1 MFDTVVGTAAEA
13 FNEHALPWLGK
24 KAVEMGRYGASELMR
39 NKNLQKKAVN
49 YGINKLTPFI
59 QDSVGS
65 AMDQL
70 STKVRP
76 KKRYKTNRKDL
87 DGAAWSPNGSGLQD
101 KITNFMKSGVFGSP
115 YQVDLKKGY
124 EILTDPGLFAPVY
137 KIPKEEALAKVKY
150 YKDEYKK
157 AKANGY
163 SKSYNSFVKEMGWG
177 AGTASR
183 TGGGD
188 PMTVVKKAPD
198 IAMSTTQELIPSL
211 KPVYDR
217 YKSGDIMKS
226 AFGSDHGITSSKFWR
241 RPTAAEEKK
250 MGIVKKSSNP
260 ELFFKFE
267 KPSRRMKKTRFFE
280 NNPEALEQ
288 MNNIISSNPD
298 TWPQVL
304 RAQYGIIVDEHFWE
318 NNPLLSFGSGTASRK
333 RYARHRRT
341 GGASRTKGSGDIH
354 KWIGKLPKPKAGW
367 TPGKY
372 KYMGPYNPLEKQLTY
387 DPETGEVTEW
397 RVKPYNKVDE
407 IAAYH
412 DICYDMGR
420 NKGDCDREM
429 VKSLDQIP
437 YGEMPKWGSQLDS

>member
-1 MFDTVVGTAAEA
+1 MGR
-13 FNEHALPWLGK
+13 

-39 NKNLQKKAVN
+39 NKKLQKKAVN

-87 DGAAWSPNGSGLQD
+87 DGG
-101 KITNFMKSGVFGSP
+101 
-115 YQVDLKKGY
+115 
-124 EILTDPGLFAPVY
+124 
-137 KIPKEEALAKVKY
+137 
-150 YKDEYKK
+150 
-157 AKANGY
+157 
-163 SKSYNSFVKEMGWG
+163 
-177 AGTASR
+177 GTASR

-217 YKSGDIMKS
+217 YKSGDIIKS
-226 AFGSDHGITSSKFWR
+226 AFGSDHGITSGKFWR
-241 RPTAAEEKK
+241 RPTSAEEKT
-250 MGIVKKSSNP
+250 MGIICKGSNP

-267 KPSRRMKKTRFFE
+267 KPSRRMYKTTFFE
-280 NNPEALEQ
+280 KNPEALAD

-304 RAQYGIIVDEHFWE
+304 RVQYGIIVDKHFWE
-318 NNPLLSFGSGTASRK
+318 NNPLLSLGSGTASR
-333 RYARHRRT
+333 T
-341 GGASRTKGSGDIH
+341 GGGDIH
-354 KWIGKLPKPKAGW
+354 KWIGKLSKPKAGW

-372 KYMGPYNPLEKQLTY
+372 KYMGPYNPLEKQLSY

-412 DICYDMGR
+412 DICYDMGK
-420 NKGDCDREM
+420 NKGDCDKEM
-429 VKSLDQIP
+429 VESLDQIP
-437 YGEMPKWGSQLDS
+437 YGEMPKWGSTARFLINAKKKLGLGLQKNARRR

>member
-1 MFDTVVGTAAEA
+1 MGR
-13 FNEHALPWLGK
+13 

-39 NKNLQKKAVN
+39 NKKLQKKAVN

-76 KKRYKTNRKDL
+76 KKKYKTNRPDL
-87 DGAAWSPNGSGLQD
+87 DGAG
-101 KITNFMKSGVFGSP
+101 I
-115 YQVDLKKGY
+115 
-124 EILTDPGLFAPVY
+124 
-137 KIPKEEALAKVKY
+137 
-150 YKDEYKK
+150 
-157 AKANGY
+157 
-163 SKSYNSFVKEMGWG
+163 
-177 AGTASR
+177 
-183 TGGGD
+183 D
-188 PMTVVKKAPD
+188 PMTVVKKTPE

-211 KPVYDR
+211 KPVYTR
-217 YKSGDIMKS
+217 YKSGDIIKS
-226 AFGSDHGITSSKFWR
+226 AFGSDHGITSGKFWR
-241 RPTAAEEKK
+241 RPTAAEEKR
-250 MGIVKKSSNP
+250 MGIVKIGSNP

-298 TWPQVL
+298 TWPQTL
-304 RAQYGIIVDEHFWE
+304 RTQYGMLVDEHFWE
-318 NNPLLSFGSGTASRK
+318 NNPLLSFGSDV
-333 RYARHRRT
+333 
-341 GGASRTKGSGDIH
+341 DIH

-372 KYMGPYNPLEKQLTY
+372 KYMGPYIPLEKQLTY

-412 DICYDMGR
+412 DICYDMGK
-420 NKGDCDREM
+420 NKNDCDREM
-429 VKSLDQIP
+429 VQSLDQIP
-437 YGEMPKWGSQLDS
+437 YGEMPKWGSTARFLINTKKKLGLGLQKNARRR